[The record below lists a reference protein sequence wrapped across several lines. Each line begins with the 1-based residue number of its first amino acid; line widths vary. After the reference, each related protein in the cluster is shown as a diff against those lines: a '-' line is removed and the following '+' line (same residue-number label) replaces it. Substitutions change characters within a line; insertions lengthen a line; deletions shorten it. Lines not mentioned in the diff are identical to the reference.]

1 MIENKTHSKVDI
13 AAFQQ
18 EKKGNYRCG
27 DAYVT
32 VETDDYFICALAD
45 GLGSGEGAYRSAKKA
60 MDIIEQYH
68 HENVPSML
76 EKCNRALIQERGVVI
91 TILKAC
97 FSVNEIVYGN
107 IGNIGTYLISD
118 KGEASRPIP
127 APGYMSGRKFQY
139 RLAHFPFRKGFQFLL
154 HSDGITISQADQ
166 QWIKTSRSPECSIQH
181 LSKKAKNYDDDTTI
195 IAGFIT

>member
-18 EKKGNYRCG
+18 GKKGNYCCG

-32 VETDDYFICALAD
+32 VEADNYFICALAD
-45 GLGSGEGAYRSAKKA
+45 GLGSGEGAYHSSKIA
-60 MDIIEQYH
+60 MDVIREH
-68 HENVPSML
+68 HQENVPNLL

-91 TILKAC
+91 TILKVY
-97 FSVNEIVYGN
+97 FTTNEIVYGN
-107 IGNIGTYLISD
+107 IGNIGTFLFSD
-118 KGEASRPIP
+118 KGESTRPIP

-154 HSDGITISQADQ
+154 HSDGVTVSQSDQ
-166 QWIKTSRSPECSIQH
+166 QWLKNAHSPELSIQH
-181 LSKKAKNYDDDTTI
+181 LSKKAKNQNDDVTI